1 VKIARARE
9 YGRKFWQYI
18 NDLIFYSNRSDN
30 PNMCIIC
37 TKDMKSIKSAKLH
50 LITSTV
56 KFHTQ
61 LKKKIIVPNPYYP

>member
-1 VKIARARE
+1 MTCIS
-9 YGRKFWQYI
+9 FIQYI
-18 NDLIFYSNRSDN
+18 KDLIFYSNRSDN

-37 TKDMKSIKSAKLH
+37 AKDMKSIKSAKLH

-61 LKKKIIVPNPYYP
+61 FKENTIVPNQSDIILN